1 MTAYFMQELILEP
14 YAGIVF
20 NYTPSETTSLSGMQ
34 NGGVFIGMLTIGILA
49 TELFHSEYN

>member
-20 NYTPSETTSLSGMQ
+20 QYTPSQTTSLSGMQ
-34 NGGVFIGMLTIGILA
+34 NGGVFVGMLTVGILA
-49 TELFHSEYN
+49 TAL

>member
-20 NYTPSETTSLSGMQ
+20 KYTPSQTTSLSGMQ
-34 NGGVFIGMLTIGILA
+34 NGWRIYWYAHRWYTRNRA
-49 TELFHSEYN
+49 QN